1 MNTLQP
7 WARGPFELILH
18 AEEHLRKGEDFDRRI
33 ALISFD
39 NSIEVSISTYLSLHP
54 IQRGN
59 KTYKRDD
66 VEKWLY
72 NYHTK
77 LDFFNEELNGRKLIW
92 DVERS
97 HIIFAHNNR
106 DEQYH
111 GGSKGTPEKHVLFI
125 VRNAALWIFSV
136 LYDVSNVEQILENEI
151 EARLPGASPQP
162 DIALDRAIDNSFGMV
177 EIAGQIYHA
186 SEVLFEVDEIAY
198 REIGTRL
205 CAELGTIKNVRRNE
219 IHV

>member
-1 MNTLQP
+1 MSNLQP
-7 WARGPFELILH
+7 WAIGPFELILH
-18 AEEHLRKGEDFDRRI
+18 AEEHLRKGDDFDRRI

-59 KTYKRDD
+59 KTYRRED
-66 VEKWLY
+66 VEKWLN

-77 LDFFNEELNGRKLIW
+77 LDFFGEELSSRKLIW
-92 DVERS
+92 GVERS

-111 GGSKGTPEKHVLFI
+111 GGSKGTPEKHVLSI
-125 VRNAALWIFSV
+125 VREAALWIFSV
-136 LYDVSNVEQILENEI
+136 LYDVSDVEQILKSAI
-151 EARLPGASPQP
+151 EARLPRAPRQP
-162 DIALDRAIDNSFGMV
+162 DISFDRVIDNSFGMV
-177 EIAGQIYHA
+177 EVAGQIYHT

-198 REIGTRL
+198 REMGTRL
-205 CAELGTIKNVRRNE
+205 CMESDTGKKTKPEKYNE
-219 IHV
+219 

>member
-1 MNTLQP
+1 MNNLPP
-7 WARGPFELILH
+7 WAIGPFELILH

-59 KTYKRDD
+59 KAYKRDD
-66 VEKWLY
+66 VEKWLN

-77 LDFFNEELNGRKLIW
+77 LDFFDEELKSRKLIW
-92 DVERS
+92 NIERS
-97 HIIFAHNNR
+97 HIIFAHINR

-111 GGSKGTPEKHVLFI
+111 GGSKGTPEKHVLSL
-125 VRNAALWIFSV
+125 VRQAALWIFSV
-136 LYDVSNVEQILENEI
+136 LYEVADIEQILQSAI
-151 EARLPGASPQP
+151 EAKLPRASPQP
-162 DIALDRAIDNSFGMV
+162 DISFDRAIDNSFGMV
-177 EIAGQIYHA
+177 EVAGQIYHT

-198 REIGTRL
+198 REIGARL
-205 CAELGTIKNVRRNE
+205 CTGSNIERCAKTERNP
-219 IHV
+219 